1 MNNEPLVTVLTPVYN
16 GADFLAECIESVL
29 HQTHRNFEYI
39 IVNNCSTDR
48 SLEIAL
54 DYAKKDSRIRV
65 HNNDHFVGVIENHN
79 LAFGLISS
87 SAKYCKVVS
96 ADDYIFRDCLSRM
109 VEFAEANPS
118 VGIVG
123 SYQLCGNVIKC
134 QGCTYPKTVFTGRE
148 ICRRFLLLRQVFVE
162 GQPIL
167 GFGSPTSILY
177 CADLIRDSGG
187 HFYPNPSPHSDTSAC
202 FAQLR
207 TTFFGFVYQVLSYE
221 RSHRETQTSR
231 SVSMN
236 RHASAFIDDLLNYG
250 RSYLSDDEFTRL
262 LKTRLNNYRRY
273 LAIEYFIGFQNKEY
287 WDYHKARLR
296 ELGYPLTAF
305 TLFKTAL
312 VAIAEEAVN
321 PGQAIRKLWTRLG
334 HA

>member
-29 HQTHRNFEYI
+29 HQTYRNFEYI

-148 ICRRFLLLRQVFVE
+148 ICRRFLFLRQVFLE

-187 HFYPNPSPHSDTSAC
+187 RFYPNPSPHSDTSAC

-207 TTFFGFVYQVLSYE
+207 STCFGFVYQVLSYE

-262 LKTRLNNYRRY
+262 LKTRLNGYRRY
-273 LAIEYFIGFQNKEY
+273 LAIEYLHWIPEQ
-287 WDYHKARLR
+287 RI
-296 ELGYPLTAF
+296 LGLP
-305 TLFKTAL
+305 
-312 VAIAEEAVN
+312 
-321 PGQAIRKLWTRLG
+321 
-334 HA
+334 